1 MTSLVARLVARR
13 WLIYAGGLGLVLTV
27 RTLLPSSPMRA
38 LGVSLVVGAMV
49 LTYAGERWDEAD
61 RPDVRSGLVGIAV
74 VGVVAGL
81 WLSLTGQLPGLVFLA
96 GGLLFLDRG
105 VRGGASQ

>member
-1 MTSLVARLVARR
+1 M
-13 WLIYAGGLGLVLTV
+13 YAGGLGLVVTG
-27 RTLLPSSPMRA
+27 RTLLPSSPGRA
-38 LGVSLVVGAMV
+38 LGVSLVVGVMV

-61 RPDVRSGLVGIAV
+61 RPDIRPWPVGVAV

-81 WLSLTGQLPGLVFLA
+81 WLTLTGRPPGLVFLA

-105 VRGGASQ
+105 VRGRASQ